1 MNESDKQR
9 IKAMFPN
16 ASIDFLDANIGFG
29 IRPKESK
36 QDSGSALVDKA
47 PGKEKVHEVPSV
59 SIVMYRVRLLDTD
72 NAYASTK
79 PLLDCLCEVGLITD
93 DSPSDIN
100 LEVRQE
106 KVAHLNEQRTTLKI
120 TYP

>member
-47 PGKEKVHEVPSV
+47 PGKEKMYEVPSV
-59 SIVMYRVRLLDTD
+59 CIVMHRVRLLDTD
-72 NAYASTK
+72 NAYAATK
-79 PLLDCLCEVGLITD
+79 PLLDCLCEIGLITD

-100 LEVRQE
+100 LSVRQE
-106 KVAHLNEQRTTLKI
+106 KVAHMNEQRTTLKI